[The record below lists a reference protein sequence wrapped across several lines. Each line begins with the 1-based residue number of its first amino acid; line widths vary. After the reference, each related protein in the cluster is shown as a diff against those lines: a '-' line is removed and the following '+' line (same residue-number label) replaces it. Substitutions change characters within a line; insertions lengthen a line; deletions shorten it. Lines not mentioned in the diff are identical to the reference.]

1 MIMVQKELQAWRSW
15 TMNLNVSEVVFYC
28 LVVPIGIIHTTV
40 AAAAFH
46 FAIKCHCF
54 QVQERKEAIEGLLC
68 LSMLMVSGQWFMF
81 MLLNCISD

>member
-1 MIMVQKELQAWRSW
+1 MHNWIDVMELQAWRSW
-15 TMNLNVSEVVFYC
+15 TIPTVVFYC

-54 QVQERKEAIEGLLC
+54 QVQERKEEIAIEGLLC
-68 LSMLMVSGQWFMF
+68 LSMLMVSV
-81 MLLNCISD
+81 LCLCY

>member
-1 MIMVQKELQAWRSW
+1 
-15 TMNLNVSEVVFYC
+15 MNLNVSEVVFYC

-46 FAIKCHCF
+46 FAMKCHCF
-54 QVQERKEAIEGLLC
+54 QGEEGGRYDAIELL
-68 LSMLMVSGQWFMF
+68 LFVSVYAEGQRFMF